1 MNRRLQPGKGTWEPY
16 EDDPGNAAEV
26 QAEKP
31 EEAGAKKFRSGYRQ
45 YFSLFRIKKLSA
57 REEYDY
63 GKHGPLVNGSVP
75 EGYQL
80 LDQYWLDI
88 GQTLVYITLNKK
100 TNQTE
105 YLLFEP
111 VLSEFEY
118 ELLER
123 LHEDLLDVLV
133 LTTDEIKKDRRRILL
148 DKVYALLNDYGFAL
162 GDATLFKLQYYLIRN
177 FIGWSRIDPLMK
189 DTHSKIFPVTEAGS
203 RFFYT
208 TGNTGTSG
216 PTLRLRAKSSTRSR

>member
-1 MNRRLQPGKGTWEPY
+1 
-16 EDDPGNAAEV
+16 
-26 QAEKP
+26 
-31 EEAGAKKFRSGYRQ
+31 
-45 YFSLFRIKKLSA
+45 
-57 REEYDY
+57 
-63 GKHGPLVNGSVP
+63 
-75 EGYQL
+75 
-80 LDQYWLDI
+80 
-88 GQTLVYITLNKK
+88 KK

-189 DTHSKIFPVTEAGS
+189 DTQLEDISCDGS
-203 RFFYT
+203 RIPIF
-208 TGNTGTSG
+208 
-216 PTLRLRAKSSTRSR
+216 L